1 TSGADR
7 PSGKATAALA
17 PAGVSAQAQHPLTP
31 WTVGAGHFPVSRS
44 HTKGHGAS
52 PMDENPPL
60 FLPAVTYDGGGF
72 PCTFEE
78 FKSVAVADVNGDGKP
93 DLVVGNCGDSTVG
106 VLLGNGDGTFQP
118 AVTYFTYFSGCWNP
132 TAVAVADLNGDGK
145 PDLVMGCGSIA
156 AVGVMLGN
164 GDGTFQPAVTY
175 DSGPGYA
182 V

>member
-1 TSGADR
+1 
-7 PSGKATAALA
+7 
-17 PAGVSAQAQHPLTP
+17 
-31 WTVGAGHFPVSRS
+31 
-44 HTKGHGAS
+44 
-52 PMDENPPL
+52 
-60 FLPAVTYDGGGF
+60 
-72 PCTFEE
+72 E

-93 DLVVGNCGDSTVG
+93 DVVVGNCGDSTVG

-175 DSGPGYA
+175 DSGGRDPWSVAVADVNGDGNPDLLVANYA
-182 V
+182 SGTVGVLLGNGDG